1 MSAASSL
8 RIAAAAFLFSTLLAA
23 CGGGDGDDA
32 ELRAERQ
39 TPGSASTLLD
49 DEGLSMPSDPRAIP
63 SDSAARTRAG
73 RYATRSQSD
82 DLQRAL
88 GHDLS
93 VVEVGC
99 CGSAAIDEAVV
110 RALAARPSAS
120 PPAAVL
126 IRGTDLR
133 LAAVVADRLD
143 ARGLDR
149 VWLVSL

>member
-1 MSAASSL
+1 MSAAPHH
-8 RIAAAAFLFSTLLAA
+8 RIAAAAVLLCTLLAA
-23 CGGGDGDDA
+23 CGGGDGDDS

-49 DEGLSMPSDPRAIP
+49 DDGLSMPSDPRAIP
-63 SDSAARTRAG
+63 SDAAARTRAG
-73 RYATRSQSD
+73 RYATPSQSD

-99 CGSAAIDEAVV
+99 CGSTSVDEAIA

-126 IRGTDLR
+126 VRGPDLR

-143 ARGLDR
+143 ALGFDR